1 MKFRIDCKIVL
12 FVFKAVNGLAPA
24 YTSHLLTP
32 SAPPRALRSSNE
44 LSPVLLWSNFK
55 SRGYQ
60 AFSVLGPKLC
70 NSLPLLIRLLK
81 LH

>member
-44 LSPVLLWSNFK
+44 LSLVLPWSNFRSK
-55 SRGYQ
+55 GYR
-60 AFSVLGPKLC
+60 ALIVVGPK
-70 NSLPLLIRLLK
+70 
-81 LH
+81 